1 MADTAPQSVSLRD
14 DLSAIYDKQE
24 TETAEGDE
32 TLEVEAEEPKSGRV
46 RDESGKFV
54 KTAGNEGKEEEVE
67 EPEEVPTETEVK
79 PDPVLEPGLE
89 APQHW
94 SAEDKAAFTKIPKD
108 AQEFVLRRHKA
119 MEADYTRKTQEV
131 ADTKRFKDSVD
142 QLLTPYRTQFAMHG
156 MDEVGAIRH
165 LVGWFTS
172 LQQSPAETLQI
183 LAQQYGV
190 DFNQK
195 QDENVDPNFK
205 ALRDEITF
213 LKSQIAQTH
222 QAQQHQ
228 VSSNL
233 FEQVNS
239 FRDEKDSAGN
249 AKHPHFETVRQ
260 DMSVLVGSGRAKTL
274 QEAYEL
280 AVRLHPDIHDKS
292 LEQSILEKQKAAQQQ
307 GKQKDIDDAAK
318 KAAQAKKAAT
328 GIRSGSASVE
338 KQGPQTLRDTLSAL
352 YDKQAA
358 S

>member
-24 TETAEGDE
+24 NETPEVEE
-32 TLEVEAEEPKSGRV
+32 TLVEAEPKSRV

-54 KTAGNEGKEEEVE
+54 KATGNDSQEEETEPVSEE
-67 EPEEVPTETEVK
+67 EPESK
-79 PDPVLEPGLE
+79 LEPEKVQEPSIE

-108 AQEFVLRRHKA
+108 AQEFVLRRYKA

-131 ADTKRFKDSVD
+131 ADTKRFKDNFD
-142 QLLTPYRTQFAMHG
+142 QLLNPYRNHFAMQG
-156 MDEVGAIRH
+156 LDDVGAVRNM
-165 LVGWFTS
+165 LGWYNS
-172 LQQSPAETLQI
+172 LQQNPAQTLQV
-183 LAQQYGV
+183 LAQQYGI

-205 ALRDEITF
+205 ALRDEIQF

-222 QAQQHQ
+222 QAQQQQ

-239 FRDEKDSAGN
+239 FRDEKDSTGN
-249 AKHPHFETVRQ
+249 LKHPHFETVRK
-260 DMSVLVGSGRAKTL
+260 DMAVFVETGRAKNM
-274 QEAYEL
+274 EDAYQL

-338 KQGPQTLRDTLSAL
+338 KQGPQTLRGQLSQL